1 MSESREM
8 PGAES
13 VPRAIDEFI
22 EQVTAERDALRKI
35 AELIGS
41 IFAHGNFKA
50 ETYNERE
57 LQKLL
62 TEQGCFWPN
71 REAFEAAQ
79 EKT

>member
-13 VPRAIDEFI
+13 VLRAIDEFI

-50 ETYNERE
+50 ESYNDRV
-57 LQKLL
+57 LQ
-62 TEQGCFWPN
+62 
-71 REAFEAAQ
+71 
-79 EKT
+79 